1 MIKNYIFDFG
11 NVLGQ
16 FDPEAMTA
24 RYISDPKIAEAV
36 CPVAYDRLYWDKLD
50 DGSITDEEI
59 RQDIL
64 RRLPQDLAEAAWYAY
79 ENWIT
84 AMPPVPGMEA
94 LVRDIKAAGGKVYL
108 LSNISI
114 GFAQNYHRCPWISDL
129 FSLFDAL
136 VFSGP
141 VGLVKPN
148 KEIFDHLLSTYD
160 LDPAQC
166 IFIDDRKEN
175 IDGAAAAGIAGY
187 LFDGNA
193 DALRKALGMG
203 KG

>member
-1 MIKNYIFDFG
+1 MPKNYIFDFG

-24 RYISDPKIAEAV
+24 RYIEDPQIAQAV

-50 DGSITDEEI
+50 DGTITDEEI
-59 RQDIL
+59 RQDIF
-64 RRLPQDLAEAAWYAY
+64 RRLPPNLAQAAWYAY

-84 AMPPVPGMEA
+84 AMPPVPGMEN
-94 LVRDIKAAGGKVYL
+94 LVHDIKSQGGHLYL

-114 GFAQNYHRCPWISDL
+114 GFAEKYDRCPWIASL
-129 FSLFDAL
+129 FSLFDGL

-141 VGLVKPN
+141 IGLAKPQQ
-148 KEIFDHLLSTYD
+148 EIFHHLLNQYSLIPGD
-160 LDPAQC
+160 C
-166 IFIDDRKEN
+166 IFIDDRLEN
-175 IDGAAAAGIAGY
+175 IAAAETVGIKGY

-193 DALRKALGMG
+193 EALRQALNISHL
-203 KG
+203 